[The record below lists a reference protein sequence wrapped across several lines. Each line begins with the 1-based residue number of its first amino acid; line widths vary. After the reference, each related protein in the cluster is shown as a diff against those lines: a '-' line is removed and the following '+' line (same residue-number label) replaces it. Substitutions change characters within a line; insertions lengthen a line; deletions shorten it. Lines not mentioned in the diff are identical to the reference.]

1 MYLIISNCRSD
12 LQVQRS
18 LSHSIPVRL
27 HSWWSQIIELLMI
40 ILCMQSKVKPI
51 LYKITDSEEA
61 FLPVDLTNREVIII
75 IIIILANS
83 V

>member
-1 MYLIISNCRSD
+1 
-12 LQVQRS
+12 
-18 LSHSIPVRL
+18 
-27 HSWWSQIIELLMI
+27 MI